1 MLGLLLAVA
10 APVFIVPAADSRSD
24 LAAVVAAARRTAV
37 LRAEPVTLS
46 VDDAGVWVLTGDA
59 SPTGPAIATGSL
71 DAAVGRIRVRAS
83 PLGACVPETT
93 PDPATQDWSAVGC
106 GPHPAR
112 EVPRS

>member
-46 VDDAGVWVLTGDA
+46 VDDAGVWVL
-59 SPTGPAIATGSL
+59 
-71 DAAVGRIRVRAS
+71 
-83 PLGACVPETT
+83 GACVPETT